1 MANKTNIPELDTERE
16 RLDKANL
23 LVTWRNSL
31 IEGRVKPDRFGQLTH
46 VRESLEYMPIINR
59 IDAELEDLLL
69 KKKERK
75 NYDEDTTF

>member
-1 MANKTNIPELDTERE
+1 MEDKTNIPELDTERE

-59 IDAELEDLLL
+59 IDAELENLLL
-69 KKKERK
+69 TKVSK
-75 NYDEDTTF
+75 NHDEDTTF

>member
-1 MANKTNIPELDTERE
+1 MENNTTIPKLEAERE

-46 VRESLEYMPIINR
+46 VRESLEYMPLINR
-59 IDAELEDLLL
+59 IDAELENLLL
-69 KKKERK
+69 TKVSK
-75 NYDEDTTF
+75 NHDEDTTF

>member
-1 MANKTNIPELDTERE
+1 MEDKTNIPELDTERE

-46 VRESLEYMPIINR
+46 VRESLEYMPLINR
-59 IDAELEDLLL
+59 IDAELENLLL
-69 KKKERK
+69 TKVSK
-75 NYDEDTTF
+75 NHDEDTTF

>member
-1 MANKTNIPELDTERE
+1 MENNTTIPKLEAERE

-59 IDAELEDLLL
+59 IDAELENLLL
-69 KKKERK
+69 TKVSK
-75 NYDEDTTF
+75 NHDEDTTF

>member
-1 MANKTNIPELDTERE
+1 MENETTIPKLEAERE

-59 IDAELEDLLL
+59 IDAELENLLL
-69 KKKERK
+69 TKVSK
-75 NYDEDTTF
+75 NHDEDTTF

>member
-1 MANKTNIPELDTERE
+1 MADKTNIPELDTERE

-59 IDAELEDLLL
+59 IDAELENLLL
-69 KKKERK
+69 TKVSK
-75 NYDEDTTF
+75 NHDEDTTF

>member
-1 MANKTNIPELDTERE
+1 MENETNIPELDTERE

-59 IDAELEDLLL
+59 IDAELENLLL
-69 KKKERK
+69 TKVSK
-75 NYDEDTTF
+75 NHDEDTTF

>member
-1 MANKTNIPELDTERE
+1 MENETNIPELDTERE

-46 VRESLEYMPIINR
+46 VRESLEYMPIIYR
-59 IDAELEDLLL
+59 IDAELENLLL
-69 KKKERK
+69 TKVS
-75 NYDEDTTF
+75 NNHDEDTTF

>member
-1 MANKTNIPELDTERE
+1 MENETNIPELDTERE

-46 VRESLEYMPIINR
+46 VRESLEYMPLINR
-59 IDAELEDLLL
+59 IDAELENLLL
-69 KKKERK
+69 TKVSK
-75 NYDEDTTF
+75 NHDEDTTF